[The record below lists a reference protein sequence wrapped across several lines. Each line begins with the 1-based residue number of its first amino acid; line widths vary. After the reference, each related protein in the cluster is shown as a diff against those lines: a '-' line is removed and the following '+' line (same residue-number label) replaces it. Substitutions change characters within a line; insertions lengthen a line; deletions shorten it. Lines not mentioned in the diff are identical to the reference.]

1 MLCTAFCKILP
12 LTVFSK
18 LLEFFKEVNVLGSI
32 VYPARVINVQS
43 PALNSYLLSTPFAF
57 VHCSMYLVCGA
68 DGSGRALSS
77 LSLELLRWSVEL
89 LRWSVELLSLS
100 VELLSLSVES

>member
-1 MLCTAFCKILP
+1 
-12 LTVFSK
+12 
-18 LLEFFKEVNVLGSI
+18 VLGSI
-32 VYPARVINVQS
+32 VYPVRVINVQS

-68 DGSGRALSS
+68 DGSRRALSS
-77 LSLELLRWSVEL
+77 LSLEL

-100 VELLSLSVES
+100 VELLSLSVELSSLSVELLSLSVES